1 MIRCV
6 RFACGD
12 NKTPKHNYSYM
23 RTIYT
28 SSRRVV
34 GIPVH
39 VCMHG
44 DETMVHGHMRTCAIY
59 VHVCGTRYDMCAMV
73 RLLAVQLTSHAVGG
87 FVSEGMSR

>member
-12 NKTPKHNYSYM
+12 NKTPKHNYSHM
-23 RTIYT
+23 RTVYT

-73 RLLAVQLTSHAVGG
+73 GLLDVQLANHAVGG